1 MNYNLFESRYL
12 SKIED
17 LNNKLGTLQNQMN
30 YITDASFETI
40 VNNNNL
46 NESQKN
52 IVQEIFKT
60 SKLNNSKSRRY
71 SENWILL
78 CVLFH
83 IRFENM
89 FSVFLF

>member
-1 MNYNLFESRYL
+1 M
-12 SKIED
+12 K
-17 LNNKLGTLQNQMN
+17 
-30 YITDASFETI
+30 YITDTSFEII

>member
-1 MNYNLFESRYL
+1 M

-17 LNNKLGTLQNQMN
+17 LNNKLGTLQNQMK
-30 YITDASFETI
+30 YMTDASFETI